1 MEEEYKMVDRA
12 LLKSGKERIEEVKEN
27 IRERILE
34 VRGFGG
40 LDDTAK
46 EMAKS
51 IENLDDAIENLNNA
65 INAIE

>member
-1 MEEEYKMVDRA
+1 MVDRF
-12 LLKSGKERIEEVKEN
+12 LLKCWKEQIQEVKEN
-27 IRERILE
+27 IRGRILE

-51 IENLDDAIENLNNA
+51 IQNLDDAIENLNNA
-65 INAIE
+65 INVIE

>member
-1 MEEEYKMVDRA
+1 MVDRS
-12 LLKSGKERIEEVKEN
+12 LLKCWKEQIQEVKEN
-27 IRERILE
+27 IRGRILE

-40 LDDTAK
+40 LDDTSK

-51 IENLDDAIENLNNA
+51 IQNLDDAIENLNNA